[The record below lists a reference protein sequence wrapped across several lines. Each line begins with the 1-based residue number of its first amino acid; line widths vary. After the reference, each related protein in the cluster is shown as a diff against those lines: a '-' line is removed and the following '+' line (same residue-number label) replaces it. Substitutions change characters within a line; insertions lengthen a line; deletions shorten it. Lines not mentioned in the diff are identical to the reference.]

1 MSVNRSVPVLV
12 VHDYPTMASI
22 VTTLLKQIGFEHV
35 DGAGTGASALQK
47 LARKDYALVISDE
60 TVGAFGG
67 EWLDTMRAN
76 PRLAQTPVLMLTA
89 QPDAASSNMAS
100 KTPCAATITK
110 PFNARTLQTK
120 IDAMLAA

>member
-35 DGAGTGASALQK
+35 EGAGTGASALQK
-47 LARKDYALVISDE
+47 LARKDYGLVISDE
-60 TVGAFGG
+60 TVEAVGG
-67 EWLDTMRAN
+67 EWLDAMRAN
-76 PRLAQTPVLMLTA
+76 PRLAQMPVLMLTA
-89 QPDAASSNMAS
+89 HPDMAS